1 MNPLTIGAGL
11 LLGAGLVLAASPWLW
26 PRGSA
31 PRRRSAAGRSGRGL
45 AVLLRQA
52 GMTRTAPA
60 VLVALSAVLGLGAAT
75 LTVAAGAVW
84 GLGGALGLLA
94 GVLPTAAVS
103 ARARRRRRAVRA
115 AWPDLVDHLVASLRA
130 GRPLVAAVGALAEA
144 GAPETRA
151 AFAEFEQSVQASG
164 VAGPALDELKTALAD
179 PIGDRLVETLRLARE
194 VGGTELPAVLRTLAA
209 SLRADAAVRAEAE
222 ARQSWV
228 VVAARLG
235 VGAPWAVLLL
245 VASRP
250 EAAAA
255 YDSTGG
261 LLLLGGGL
269 VVTVVAYRLML
280 ALGRL
285 PEERRWFA

>member
-1 MNPLTIGAGL
+1 VNAAAIGVGL
-11 LLGAGLVLAASPWLW
+11 LLGAGALLVASPWLW
-26 PRGSA
+26 PRGARAALRS
-31 PRRRSAAGRSGRGL
+31 RRGADGSL

-52 GMTRTAPA
+52 GMPRIVPS
-60 VLVALSAVLGLGAAT
+60 VFVALSAILGLAVAAVAVALSGVWGLGAA
-75 LTVAAGAVW
+75 V
-84 GLGGALGLLA
+84 GLLA
-94 GVLPTAAVS
+94 GVLPAVGVS
-103 ARARRRRRAVRA
+103 GRARRRRRAVRA

-130 GRPLVAAVGALAEA
+130 GVPLAASIGALAQA

-151 AFAEFEQSVQASG
+151 AFAEFELRVQASG
-164 VAGPALDELKTALAD
+164 VMGPALDELKDALAD
-179 PIGDRLVETLRLARE
+179 PVGDRVVETLRLARE
-194 VGGTELPAVLRTLAA
+194 VGGTELPSVLRTLAA

-228 VVAARLG
+228 VIAARLG

-245 VASRP
+245 IASRP

-255 YDSTGG
+255 YNSAGG
-261 LLLLGGGL
+261 LALLGGGL

-280 ALGRL
+280 VLGRL